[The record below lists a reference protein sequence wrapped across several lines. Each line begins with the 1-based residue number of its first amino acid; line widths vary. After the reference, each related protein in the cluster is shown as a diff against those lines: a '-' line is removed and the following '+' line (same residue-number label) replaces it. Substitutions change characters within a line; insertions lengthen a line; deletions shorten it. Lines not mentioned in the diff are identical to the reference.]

1 MAGFDGSSDPM
12 QKTREARTSAA
23 QSAIDRMLSFVED
36 DATRLELRARID
48 AEPRSVMQG
57 GVEIPIVNQAQ
68 EDPEDARW
76 EDLASKSRMAPGVPT
91 PISPQEFELMTTLL
105 ELDEQEIT
113 IARVMLDDHLDVWSS
128 TIDPILERAFSRK
141 TFGVDGRADL
151 AGTESQWSDLR
162 EALVESRRLDE
173 AFIGELETALGRED
187 RGPAFEAVRIQ
198 RAFDRMNSIAGSR
211 FDNAFGIPIV
221 EPTSPYAILAE
232 LAIDDDVRDQAMGA
246 AIAAADELRP
256 AVDGWEDLRFE
267 EDRRTTMDQVRL
279 MSRMREIES
288 LPEDQQMAEAASL
301 GMMRMEPMLRQ
312 LEIRR
317 AEAARRRAVV
327 DSVLDARIVPD
338 LPSLA
343 ALELRITMLD
353 SGRRGGVDEGTALD
367 VARRVLRLRDLEES
381 QAAIIESLFHD
392 HLELEIT
399 LVEAMAA
406 AAARLEAGA
415 SSDMTEMMQKQ
426 GAMQQ
431 EIEKSMFRRR
441 ELGER
446 LLQRLLDVLNAE
458 QIARIPALSE
468 RAGN

>member
-1 MAGFDGSSDPM
+1 
-12 QKTREARTSAA
+12 
-23 QSAIDRMLSFVED
+23 
-36 DATRLELRARID
+36 
-48 AEPRSVMQG
+48 
-57 GVEIPIVNQAQ
+57 
-68 EDPEDARW
+68 
-76 EDLASKSRMAPGVPT
+76 
-91 PISPQEFELMTTLL
+91 
-105 ELDEQEIT
+105 
-113 IARVMLDDHLDVWSS
+113 
-128 TIDPILERAFSRK
+128 
-141 TFGVDGRADL
+141 
-151 AGTESQWSDLR
+151 
-162 EALVESRRLDE
+162 
-173 AFIGELETALGRED
+173 
-187 RGPAFEAVRIQ
+187 
-198 RAFDRMNSIAGSR
+198 
-211 FDNAFGIPIV
+211 
-221 EPTSPYAILAE
+221 
-232 LAIDDDVRDQAMGA
+232 
-246 AIAAADELRP
+246 
-256 AVDGWEDLRFE
+256 
-267 EDRRTTMDQVRL
+267 
-279 MSRMREIES
+279 
-288 LPEDQQMAEAASL
+288 MAEAASL